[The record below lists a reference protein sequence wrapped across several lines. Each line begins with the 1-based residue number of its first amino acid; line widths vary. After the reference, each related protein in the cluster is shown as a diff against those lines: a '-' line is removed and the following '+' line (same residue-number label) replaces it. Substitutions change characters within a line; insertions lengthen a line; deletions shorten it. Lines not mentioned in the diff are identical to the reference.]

1 MVPRVETFHPVS
13 TALHLNELPLRI
25 TTGFSRFVT
34 GPEDSNE
41 TRYLS
46 EAEHQLSF
54 DYDCRFELGRSGLH
68 GKLYAIVAWA
78 LGHFGPGFIEY
89 PFPPTRTSA
98 SLPIH

>member
-25 TTGFSRFVT
+25 VKVRYGTTT
-34 GPEDSNE
+34 LNE

>member
-1 MVPRVETFHPVS
+1 MVPQVSEMFHPVS
-13 TALHLNELPLRI
+13 TAHRFGELPLRI
-25 TTGFSRFVT
+25 VKVRYGTTT
-34 GPEDSNE
+34 LNE

>member
-1 MVPRVETFHPVS
+1 VS
-13 TALHLNELPLRI
+13 TALHLGELPLRI
-25 TTGFSRFVT
+25 SKVRYGTTT
-34 GPEDSNE
+34 LNE

>member
-1 MVPRVETFHPVS
+1 VKVRYG
-13 TALHLNELPLRI
+13 
-25 TTGFSRFVT
+25 TTT
-34 GPEDSNE
+34 LNE

-89 PFPPTRTSA
+89 PFRRRGHPQAFRFIDNAGPECESKGVPGG
-98 SLPIH
+98 SENCKEGEYDE